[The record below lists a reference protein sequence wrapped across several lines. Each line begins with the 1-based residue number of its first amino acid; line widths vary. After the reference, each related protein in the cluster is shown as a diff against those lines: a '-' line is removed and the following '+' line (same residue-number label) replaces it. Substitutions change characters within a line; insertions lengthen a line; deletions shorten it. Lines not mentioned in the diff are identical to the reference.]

1 MSTCGPRGGSK
12 NSRGGTHEA
21 GVGNTGTGTVI
32 ASHLLAPASRPPI
45 AERQCRASEPEP
57 EPEQERA
64 RERGARTHTH
74 DCARARDIVSVCVC
88 VCVCL
93 RVHSLCVCVRV
104 CLRES
109 ARELERASKRGVRGG
124 DLIELSFL
132 PVAAAT
138 LAPCIQTCVCVCA
151 HNGCT
156 QMRPHTFQS

>member
-1 MSTCGPRGGSK
+1 MVSVSTCGPRGGSK

-74 DCARARDIVSVCVC
+74 DCARARDIVNVCVC
-88 VCVCL
+88 VYVCVFARAKFVCVCSCVSERESARARTSEQKRGERWGPDRAQL
-93 RVHSLCVCVRV
+93 APSCRRDTCPLHPDLCVCV
-104 CLRES
+104 
-109 ARELERASKRGVRGG
+109 
-124 DLIELSFL
+124 
-132 PVAAAT
+132 
-138 LAPCIQTCVCVCA
+138 
-151 HNGCT
+151 CT
-156 QMRPHTFQS
+156 